1 MAFQCCQCIEG
12 VNEKLAGQGVK
23 LKQYLQFNFETGK
36 ASLSNPCIELEKV
49 DDKQRDE

>member
-1 MAFQCCQCIEG
+1 MRNSPGRQR
-12 VNEKLAGQGVK
+12 QGVK
-23 LKQYLQFNFETGK
+23 LKQYHLQFNFETGK